1 MTAEDCKPLIDYIRK
16 TVEVKDDEI
25 ETIKMKCKEVNFSKG
40 NFIAK
45 EGYHSRYVY
54 FIVSGQARSYYINEQ
69 GKTTTWLFH
78 FNEPFSSSKN
88 LFVADYKSFLTN
100 APGTLTIE
108 ALTDVRAIQWSFADF
123 EFLLDRLPAFET
135 WMRKLNE
142 SLFINIYDRILT
154 LMTMSA
160 QQRYEKML
168 NDEPYLP
175 QMFSNY
181 YVASYLSLAPQSL
194 SRIKGAV
201 SHVHLALAV

>member
-1 MTAEDCKPLIDYIRK
+1 MTANFCKPLIDYIRRS
-16 TVEVKDDEI
+16 VELNEDE
-25 ETIKMKCKEVNFSKG
+25 TGVIKMKCKEVTFSKG
-40 NFIAK
+40 SLIAQ
-45 EGYHSRYVY
+45 EGHHSKYAY
-54 FIVSGQARSYYINEQ
+54 FIVSGQARSYYINEH

-78 FNEPFSSSKN
+78 FNESFSSSKN

-108 ALTDVRAIQWSFADF
+108 ALTDVKAIQWSFSDF
-123 EFLLDRLPAFET
+123 EFLLSKVPVFGT

-142 SLFINIYDRILT
+142 SLFINVYDRILT

-168 NDEPYLP
+168 SDEPHLP

-181 YVASYLSLAPQSL
+181 FVASYLSLAPQSL

-201 SHVHLALAV
+201 SHLHLAMAV

>member
-1 MTAEDCKPLIDYIRK
+1 MIAKDCKPLIDFIRK
-16 TVEVKDDEI
+16 SVAINEKEMEI
-25 ETIKMKCKEVNFSKG
+25 IKSKCKEVDFPKG
-40 NFIAK
+40 SFIAQ
-45 EGYHSRYVY
+45 GGHHSKYVY

-78 FNEPFSSSKN
+78 FNEAFSSSKN

-108 ALTDVRAIQWSFADF
+108 ALTDVKAIQWSFSDF
-123 EFLLDRLPAFET
+123 EFLLNQLPAFET

-142 SLFINIYDRILT
+142 SLFINIYDRVLT

-168 NDEPYLP
+168 NEEPHLP

-201 SHVHLALAV
+201 SQMHLALAV